1 MTEEPKFSEPKFSD
15 DSPAPPSERLDDAE
29 EMPTPAISAAEA
41 EDWDLDDSTWETPPS
56 MPPPEPKAPGMAM
69 EFMGQWRQLWSQ
81 GQRLWQH
88 LLAGV
93 RSRIPAA
100 AALSDGVLGGVIVG
114 SLVLLLTLIN
124 GLGGSPAP
132 ATESG
137 SRPEIT
143 TRPPSDLRLQEQE
156 IGLDQGQLQV
166 EAEGSDGQRPAQMGH
181 RIGEIQAQLK
191 AVSALYGEGLVQ
203 SVQANLP
210 RSRLTVNLSDGWYR
224 LTATGQDNLAAD
236 LLKRA
241 GDLQFGA
248 LEMRS
253 PAADLLARSPVVGNQ
268 MVILQRQPLPEVPIP
283 ERPRYRIIVD

>member
-1 MTEEPKFSEPKFSD
+1 MEYPMTEEPKFSEPKFSD
-15 DSPAPPSERLDDAE
+15 DSPVPPSERLDDAE

-81 GQRLWQH
+81 GQRLWQR

-114 SLVLLLTLIN
+114 SLVLLLTLVK
-124 GLGGSPAP
+124 GLGSSPDPAVASAP
-132 ATESG
+132 
-137 SRPEIT
+137 RPEISA
-143 TRPPSDLRLQEQE
+143 RSPDLGPPNLGSQETG
-156 IGLDQGQLQV
+156 IGLGQGDLAV
-166 EAEGSDGQRPAQMGH
+166 GTDDGD
-181 RIGEIQAQLK
+181 RIGEIQAQLT

-224 LTATGQDNLAAD
+224 LTATGQDNLAMD
-236 LLKRA
+236 LLQRA
-241 GDLQFGA
+241 GDLQFEA
-248 LEMRS
+248 LEVRS
-253 PAADLLARSPVVGNQ
+253 PAGELLARSPVVGHQ
-268 MVILQRQPLPEVPIP
+268 MVILQRQPLPEVPAP